1 MEEKLKNRRKDGGS
15 EKEGIEGERQTK
27 SATYIYI
34 YIHIERIKE

>member
-15 EKEGIEGERQTK
+15 EKEGIERERQIK
-27 SATYIYI
+27 SATYI